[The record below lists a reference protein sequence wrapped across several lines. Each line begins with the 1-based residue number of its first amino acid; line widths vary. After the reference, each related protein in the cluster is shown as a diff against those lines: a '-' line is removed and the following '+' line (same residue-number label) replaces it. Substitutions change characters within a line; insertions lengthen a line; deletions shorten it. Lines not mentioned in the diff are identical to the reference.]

1 MPRPARRAKRVNT
14 NSTKD
19 NPTVSSNATVPP
31 SNDTTSLP
39 QTTGIGSIGAGPD
52 NVSNNGDNS
61 DDVEDNILKDIGNQ
75 LLSSNDQ
82 LYTDTND
89 ESDHNFNPSQTN
101 PPETKLPNTRKKP
114 IRAVRTSQLLTLLPE
129 RHARDPTKSK
139 SRSKTSKSR
148 KATTDVEEDKEN
160 EVYEEDSEEER
171 EREKRRKVAM
181 RKFKEVDQWELEFE
195 SVDVSFCSEG

>member
-19 NPTVSSNATVPP
+19 NPTGSSNATVPP

-39 QTTGIGSIGAGPD
+39 QITGIGSIGAEPD

-75 LLSSNDQ
+75 FSSNDQ
-82 LYTDTND
+82 VYADTND
-89 ESDHNFNPSQTN
+89 ESDHSFHPRQTN
-101 PPETKLPNTRKKP
+101 PPETKPPNTRKKP

-129 RHARDPTKSK
+129 RHTRDPTKSK

-148 KATTDVEEDKEN
+148 KATTDAEADKEN